1 MIQDIFTFLL
11 PREEFLQ
18 IVFSSVMALL
28 LAFTIVGVRLS
39 ANERRWEMNW
49 HRRTDTAE
57 TDVLAAEYG
66 SSHELSDIVATR
78 WEKLADIMPGI
89 LLILGLLG
97 TFLGLGIAL
106 NKASYIL
113 QHSSAG
119 SVSMDGTMENLKGM
133 MEGLGTK
140 FKTSTWGIMAFLTL
154 KAWTVVNGYEDRRL
168 RWCVATLKTH
178 AAEVARLQTEE
189 KGRAENRLVSTLES
203 VGERIVTGLKQ
214 TDEQR
219 RAESAEHTALLQ
231 SLKETASACV
241 AGIATTHAKLDA
253 QTQQLGAIV
262 GEATRRVAAVMQ
274 DHNGRRQTEF
284 AEHSRMLLSLIDLS
298 RAGVS
303 AVEDSSARIVAGLGH
318 MNEAQQ
324 RAATKQSDLLHSLN
338 DVSRASVMATEAIHG
353 RLDAQTEQISAA
365 TTHADHTRAAIEAF
379 VKANIENIERL
390 GKAGETMSTAAQDM
404 SGSAGQL
411 QVAIGG
417 LQEQLVSVLSDVKEG
432 LANSITSMNG
442 SFHSNLNEMSAKLA
456 AATDGI
462 RDSVTSLSNNVDKTL
477 DRMGTQ
483 LEAATDGIR
492 DSVVSLSSNVDKTL
506 GKMGAQLETATDGI
520 RTSVTELSSSVGK
533 TLDKV
538 SDTVESAINDSTKS
552 QATASISLGALTDQ
566 LSQSVAESTEMIKDL
581 TKPIELGLISVSE
594 GNVRISKIFEEI
606 SQRSAPAPRTKA
618 APERARRNSKTT
630 PERTR
635 RPSLS

>member
-113 QHSSAG
+113 QHSSAA
-119 SVSMDGTMENLKGM
+119 SVPMDDTMENLKGM

-140 FKTSTWGIMAFLTL
+140 FKTSTWGIMAFLAL

-203 VGERIVTGLKQ
+203 LGECIATGLKQ

-219 RAESAEHTALLQ
+219 RAESAEHIALLQ
-231 SLKETASACV
+231 NLNETASATV
-241 AGIATTHAKLDA
+241 AEIVTTRGKLDTQA
-253 QTQQLGAIV
+253 QQLGAIV
-262 GEATRRVAAVMQ
+262 GEATRRVAAVMHEH
-274 DHNGRRQTEF
+274 DERRQTEF
-284 AEHSRMLLSLIDLS
+284 AEHSRMLLSLIDVS

-303 AVEDSSARIVAGLGH
+303 AVEDSSARITVGLGQ

-338 DVSRASVMATEAIHG
+338 EVSLACVMATEAIHG

-390 GKAGETMSTAAQDM
+390 GKAGETMSTAARDM

-411 QVAIGG
+411 QVAINV
-417 LQEQLVSVLSDVKEG
+417 LQEQLVSVLSDVKKG

-442 SFHSNLNEMSAKLA
+442 SFHSNLNDMSAKLA

-506 GKMGAQLETATDGI
+506 GKMGAQLETATGGI

-533 TLDKV
+533 TLAKV
-538 SDTVESAINDSTKS
+538 SDAVESAIDKS
-552 QATASISLGALTDQ
+552 SELQAKASISLETVTDG
-566 LSQSVAESTEMIKDL
+566 LSVKVEKSTELIKNL
-581 TKPIELGLISVSE
+581 AEPIQQGLKSVSE
-594 GNVRISKIFEEI
+594 SNVRIGMMFNEI
-606 SQRSAPAPRTKA
+606 SQRSAPVPRTKA
-618 APERARRNSKTT
+618 APERARRNTKTT